1 MGLRVLPIISD
12 YCDDCHVYIIRI
24 RKPISTSH
32 KEMGDVKT
40 TKDLKYQM
48 FLHSVRLSVVNIP
61 NG

>member
-1 MGLRVLPIISD
+1 MIITLYYWD
-12 YCDDCHVYIIRI
+12 
-24 RKPISTSH
+24 KKKTISTSH
-32 KEMGDVKT
+32 EEMGDVKT

>member
-1 MGLRVLPIISD
+1 MIITLYYWD
-12 YCDDCHVYIIRI
+12 KK
-24 RKPISTSH
+24 KPISTSH
-32 KEMGDVKT
+32 EEMGDVKT